1 MKIIIDLHAAPCSQ
15 NSWGHSCS
23 RDYSQEW
30 GKTDENI
37 QQTVS
42 AIEFLTAGYIIYE
55 TIYTIL
61 YVTHDPCILTY
72 NKIYS

>member
-1 MKIIIDLHAAPCSQ
+1 MQRPALKIVGDTALL
-15 NSWGHSCS
+15 
-23 RDYSQEW
+23 EW

-42 AIEFLTAGYIIYE
+42 VIELLTARYIIYE

-72 NKIYS
+72 KKIYS